1 MKSSERGFGH
11 DVATLVRDNLW
22 TIAIAVGLV
31 VFLAILVSLLSDEIS
46 QLDTAAYWLFV
57 IKLRREWLTPTMQG
71 FSTLASPVGLLA
83 MLIMVGAFAPG
94 KRPGWCAATNLVL
107 VVILNTL
114 IKAIVQR
121 PRPDGYRLVSEFG
134 YSFPSGHSMVAMAF
148 YGFLAWLVWKYER
161 ENLTRWFYTFVF
173 AGLILMIGISRVYL
187 GVHYASDVIAG
198 LFVSLAW
205 LAFFTKV
212 IAPLFL
218 PDERDFSLDSPTQLM
233 RLEDLKLDD

>member
-1 MKSSERGFGH
+1 MARSAREIQRSARS
-11 DVATLVRDNLW
+11 LVRENLW
-22 TIAIAVGLV
+22 TVAVAVGLL
-31 VFLAILVSLLSDEIS
+31 VFLAILVNLLSDEIAR
-46 QLDTAAYWLFV
+46 LDTAAYWLFV
-57 IKLRREWLTPTMQG
+57 VKLRREWLTPTMQG

-114 IKAIVQR
+114 IKNVVQR
-121 PRPDGYRLVSEFG
+121 PRPDGFRLVSEWG

-161 ENLTRWFYTFVF
+161 EVLQRWFYVVVF

-198 LFVSLAW
+198 FFVSLAW

-212 IAPLFL
+212 IAPLFI
-218 PDERDFSLDSPTQLM
+218 PDEKDFSLDSPTQLM
-233 RLEDLKLDD
+233 KLEDLQQ

>member
-1 MKSSERGFGH
+1 MARSAREIRRSARS
-11 DVATLVRDNLW
+11 LVRENLW
-22 TIAIAVGLV
+22 TVAIAVGLL
-31 VFLAILVSLLSDEIS
+31 VFLAIMVNLLSDEIAR
-46 QLDTAAYWLFV
+46 LDAAAYWLFV
-57 IKLRREWLTPTMQG
+57 VKLRREWLTPTMQG

-107 VVILNTL
+107 VVVLNTL
-114 IKAIVQR
+114 LKNVVQR
-121 PRPDGYRLVSEFG
+121 PRPDGFRLVSEWG

-161 ENLTRWFYTFVF
+161 EALSRWFYAVVF
-173 AGLILMIGISRVYL
+173 ALLILMIGISRVYL

-198 LFVSLAW
+198 FFVSLAW

-212 IAPLFL
+212 IAPLFI
-218 PDERDFSLDSPTQLM
+218 PDEKDFSLDSPTQLM
-233 RLEDLKLDD
+233 KLEDLQQ

>member
-1 MKSSERGFGH
+1 MAHKGRELRRS
-11 DVATLVRDNLW
+11 AAQLLRDNLW
-22 TIAIAVGLV
+22 TVAIAVGLV
-31 VFLAILVSLLSDEIS
+31 VFVAIMVNLLSDEIAR
-46 QLDTAAYWLFV
+46 LDSAAYWLFV
-57 IKLRREWLTPTMQG
+57 VKLRREWLTPTMQG

-83 MLIMVGAFAPG
+83 MLVMVGAFAPG
-94 KRPGWCAATNLVL
+94 RRPGWCAATNLVL

-114 IKAIVQR
+114 IKNVVQR
-121 PRPDGYRLVSEFG
+121 PRPDGFRLVSEWG

-161 ENLTRWFYTFVF
+161 EALTRWFYTFVF
-173 AGLILMIGISRVYL
+173 AGLILAIGISRVYL
-187 GVHYASDVIAG
+187 GVHYASDVLAG

-218 PDERDFSLDSPTQLM
+218 PDEDHFTLDSPTQLM
-233 RLEDLKLDD
+233 RLEDLQG

>member
-1 MKSSERGFGH
+1 MARSAREIQRSARS
-11 DVATLVRDNLW
+11 LVRENLW
-22 TIAIAVGLV
+22 TVAVAVGLL
-31 VFLAILVSLLSDEIS
+31 VFLAILVNLLSDEIAR
-46 QLDTAAYWLFV
+46 LDTAAYWLFV
-57 IKLRREWLTPTMQG
+57 VKLRREWLTPTMQG

-107 VVILNTL
+107 VVVLNTL
-114 IKAIVQR
+114 IKNVVQR
-121 PRPDGYRLVSEFG
+121 PRPDGFRLVSEWG

-161 ENLTRWFYTFVF
+161 EVLQRWFYVVVF

-198 LFVSLAW
+198 FFVSLAW

-212 IAPLFL
+212 IAPLFI
-218 PDERDFSLDSPTQLM
+218 PDEKDFSLDSPTQLM
-233 RLEDLKLDD
+233 KLEDLQQ